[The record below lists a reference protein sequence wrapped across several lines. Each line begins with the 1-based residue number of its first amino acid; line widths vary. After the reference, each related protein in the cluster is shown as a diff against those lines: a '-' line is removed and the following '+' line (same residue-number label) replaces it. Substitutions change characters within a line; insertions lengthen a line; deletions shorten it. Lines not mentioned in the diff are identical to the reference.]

1 MSPFVAMSLPALVIL
16 LVVAGAIEVALSR
29 RKRRAGER
37 PKTHVGT
44 AAIDVL
50 GLAFAPS
57 SRHKKEHDEYLE
69 LKRDEDGDAAPPRS
83 TVDLDAGVARLVVP
97 RAGTGTSTG
106 AVDAD
111 ADGRDHDST
120 P

>member
-1 MSPFVAMSLPALVIL
+1 VSPFFAMSLPGLGIL

-29 RKRRAGER
+29 RRRRRTGETT
-37 PKTHVGT
+37 KTHVGT

-57 SRHKKEHDEYLE
+57 TRHKKEHDEFME
-69 LKRDEDGDAAPPRS
+69 IKRDEDGDAAPPRS

-97 RAGTGTSTG
+97 RRGDEGSAPR
-106 AVDAD
+106 D
-111 ADGRDHDST
+111 DG
-120 P
+120 